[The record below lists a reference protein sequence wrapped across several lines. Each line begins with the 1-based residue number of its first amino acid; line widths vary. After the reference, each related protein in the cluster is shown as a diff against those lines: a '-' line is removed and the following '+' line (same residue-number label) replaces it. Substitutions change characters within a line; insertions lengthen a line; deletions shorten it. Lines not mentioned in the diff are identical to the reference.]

1 MITLVVSDIFGQTK
15 SLEGFVNELD
25 GSTAICSP
33 YPFRQGHLD
42 RDESSAYEQFLE
54 TSGHDKYVEKV
65 VEAIS
70 SKQPD
75 LIIGFSAGAVA
86 SWRALSA
93 MPIKSATK
101 LIAFY
106 PSQIRNHL
114 QLHPKCDVDIYFP
127 YEESHFDVKP
137 VIAHLSDVNGVQCFR
152 TRYQHGFMNALS
164 QNFSAEAYHH
174 YTSICQQNISQAI
187 KLKLANRRIKSG
199 LELTM

>member
-33 YPFRQGHLD
+33 YPFRQGHID
-42 RDESSAYEQFLE
+42 RDEPSVYQQFIE
-54 TSGHDKYVEKV
+54 TTGHEKYVEKV

-86 SWRALSA
+86 SWRALAA

-106 PSQIRNHL
+106 PGQIRNHL

-127 YEESHFDVKP
+127 YEEKHFDVKP
-137 VIAHLSDVNGVQCFR
+137 VIEHLSGVHGVSCYR
-152 TRYQHGFMNALS
+152 TRYLHGFMNSLS
-164 QNFSAEAYHH
+164 ENFCAQAYQH
-174 YTSICQQNISQAI
+174 YTRLCQGNIEDAI